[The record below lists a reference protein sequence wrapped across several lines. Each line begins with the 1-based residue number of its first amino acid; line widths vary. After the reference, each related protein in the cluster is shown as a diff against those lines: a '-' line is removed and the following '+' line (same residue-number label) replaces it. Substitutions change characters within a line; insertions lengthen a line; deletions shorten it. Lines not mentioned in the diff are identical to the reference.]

1 METEKPIHHSSIITH
16 HARTDVWA
24 IFRPFAVAAVIA
36 SAIELLFQRGLSR
49 MGTSLTIGGASQQV
63 LDIFN
68 GVNRISG
75 YSLNMALVLCWAA
88 IALAVWGSWH
98 TTLTTAGTLRWLRL
112 LTTVGLVALL
122 VYTPAL
128 FLTSHQGDVTYQV
141 VAYLT
146 LLLILAVGIG
156 RAVDWR
162 ARAVLTLMALA
173 YAADA
178 YYVLANTVFPG
189 VPLRSFDVYIVGQ
202 FLVMVNGLLI
212 FVAYALAQRPSRL
225 ALVFSGLAMITL
237 AALFLAPMKVDVPA
251 YIVTFS
257 SGYQFALP
265 WPFYVLVLGAVVYT
279 IAQTLAGP
287 AKSWAGSTPFGL
299 GLLLIAIAGYD
310 LKLDLQFYQA
320 ALGLMLFTG
329 LAGVGTNKLQPT
341 DS

>member
-1 METEKPIHHSSIITH
+1 LETDPTTQHSVGRAQLTPTDVQRS
-16 HARTDVWA
+16 RFDVWA
-24 IFRPFAVAAVIA
+24 AFRAFAVAAMLA
-36 SAIELLFQRGLSR
+36 SAVELLFQRGLSR

-68 GVNRISG
+68 AVNRISG
-75 YSLNMALVLCWAA
+75 YSLNMAIVLCWVA
-88 IALAVWGSWH
+88 IALAAWGSS
-98 TTLTTAGTLRWLRL
+98 TTLAASGDLRWLRL
-112 LTTVGLVALL
+112 LTTIGLVALL

-146 LLLILAVGIG
+146 LLLILAVGIA
-156 RAVDWR
+156 RAADWR
-162 ARAVLTLMALA
+162 GRVVLTLMALA

-189 VPLRSFDVYIVGQ
+189 VALHSFDVYNIGQ

-212 FVAYALAQRPSRL
+212 FVVYALAQRPSRL
-225 ALVFSGLAMITL
+225 AIILSGLAMITL
-237 AALFLAPMKVDVPA
+237 TALFLAPMKVDVPA

-265 WPFYVLVLGAVVYT
+265 WPFYVMVLGAVVYT
-279 IAQTLAGP
+279 ITQALAGA
-287 AKSWAGSTPFGL
+287 AKGWAGSTPFGL

-320 ALGLMLFTG
+320 ALGLL
-329 LAGVGTNKLQPT
+329 LLVE
-341 DS
+341 S

>member
-1 METEKPIHHSSIITH
+1 MGTT
-16 HARTDVWA
+16 
-24 IFRPFAVAAVIA
+24 FRAFAVAAVIA
-36 SAIELLFQRGLSR
+36 CAIELLFQRGLSR
-49 MGTSLTIGGASQQV
+49 MGTSLTIGGAPQWE

-68 GVNRISG
+68 GVNRITG
-75 YSLNMALVLCWAA
+75 YSLNMAIVLCWAA

-98 TTLTTAGTLRWLRL
+98 TTLEMSGGLRWLRL
-112 LTTVGLVALL
+112 LTTIGLVALL
-122 VYTPAL
+122 VYTPTL

-146 LLLILAVGIG
+146 LLFILAVGIV

-162 ARAVLTLMALA
+162 GRAALTLMALA

-189 VPLRSFDVYIVGQ
+189 VPLRSFDVYNVGQ

-212 FVAYALAQRPSRL
+212 FVVYALRQRPSRL
-225 ALVFSGLAMITL
+225 ALILSGLAMITL

-279 IAQTLAGP
+279 ITQALAGP
-287 AKSWAGSTPFGL
+287 AKGWAGSTPFGL

-320 ALGLMLFTG
+320 ALGLLLFTG
-329 LAGVGTNKLQPT
+329 LAGVEANKLQPT